1 LSGNL
6 NMPLTNTKQPIIGII
21 GGAGPDATIDL
32 QIELSKQMKIKLNA
46 ISDQDHYRVIVD
58 NYTTMPDRSLSLSK
72 NASSPIKHMQETAL
86 TLEKMGCNLLA
97 YPCNTAHA
105 FLPEIQKVLSIPLID
120 MLAETTNYIKLQ
132 PRINKIGILCTNMT
146 RNLNL
151 YKELQEGLEI
161 ATCYPEEDHQA
172 QVMQAIFAVKAGY
185 TTRPIKKLAHQTKIT
200 QYLQQESSL
209 PYNID
214 SFKSSPKEL
223 FEAAAQSLVV
233 QQGADAILLGCTEI
247 PLCLTEFYT
256 TQVINPTKILA
267 AAIIDKATTF

>member
-1 LSGNL
+1 
-6 NMPLTNTKQPIIGII
+6 MPLTNTKQPIIGII

-247 PLCLTEFYT
+247 PLCLTEFHT
-256 TQVINPTKILA
+256 TQVINPTQILA